1 MPPSSSAR
9 FPTLLRDSLRL
20 QLQSRWRVA
29 IKRLTEGTH
38 MADADTSTRKNKTR
52 EHEETPPAGPHAKPE
67 LMNPDLTPG
76 TGALPPTGND
86 GEENMQP
93 TS

>member
-1 MPPSSSAR
+1 
-9 FPTLLRDSLRL
+9 
-20 QLQSRWRVA
+20 
-29 IKRLTEGTH
+29 
-38 MADADTSTRKNKTR
+38 MADADTSTRKNQPR
-52 EHEETPPAGPHAKPE
+52 ENEETPPAGPHAKSE

-76 TGALPPTGND
+76 TGALPPIGND